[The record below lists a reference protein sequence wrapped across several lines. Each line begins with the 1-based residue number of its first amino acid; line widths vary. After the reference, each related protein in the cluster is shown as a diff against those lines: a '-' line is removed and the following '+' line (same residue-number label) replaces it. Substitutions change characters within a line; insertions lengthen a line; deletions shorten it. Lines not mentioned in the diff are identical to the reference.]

1 MEVDVS
7 WKEYFRDDARYVDII
22 NGIGCGGQ
30 QLVKPEDLQ
39 EADTQTLF
47 GRLYRV
53 LGKGG
58 RIYVRDMVRKVAFGV
73 NFAIIGIENQELV
86 DYAMPLRCMVYDAGE
101 YEKQASRIRRKL
113 RKQKGLRAEEYLC
126 GFCKDSRLYPAI
138 TFVLYGGK
146 EKWDGPEK
154 LSEMLDLTG
163 VPEALR
169 KFVSDYP
176 VHIIEIRNFENT
188 GVFQTDVKQVF
199 DFIRCAGD
207 KASLFKLVQNDEN
220 FRCMEE
226 DAYEV
231 VTNYVKADELIQV
244 KDEYRREDGKVD
256 MCQALKDLIE
266 DGRIEGRAEGHSTAI
281 KSIVIK
287 MVNKGKSDEE
297 IMELT
302 ECSAELIWEVREE
315 FRCSGN

>member
-30 QLVKPEDLQ
+30 QLVNPEDLQ
-39 EADTQTLF
+39 EADSQTIL

-53 LGKGG
+53 LGKSGK
-58 RIYVRDMVRKVAFGV
+58 RYVRDMVRKVAFGV
-73 NFAIIGIENQELV
+73 NF
-86 DYAMPLRCMVYDAGE
+86 
-101 YEKQASRIRRKL
+101 
-113 RKQKGLRAEEYLC
+113 
-126 GFCKDSRLYPAI
+126 
-138 TFVLYGGK
+138 
-146 EKWDGPEK
+146 
-154 LSEMLDLTG
+154 
-163 VPEALR
+163 
-169 KFVSDYP
+169 
-176 VHIIEIRNFENT
+176 ENT
-188 GVFQTDVKQVF
+188 GVFRTDVKQVF
-199 DFIRCAGD
+199 DFIRCSGD
-207 KASLFKLVQNDEN
+207 KASLLKLVQNDEK

-302 ECSAELIWEVREE
+302 ECSAELIWEIRAGAD
-315 FRCSGN
+315 RRTK